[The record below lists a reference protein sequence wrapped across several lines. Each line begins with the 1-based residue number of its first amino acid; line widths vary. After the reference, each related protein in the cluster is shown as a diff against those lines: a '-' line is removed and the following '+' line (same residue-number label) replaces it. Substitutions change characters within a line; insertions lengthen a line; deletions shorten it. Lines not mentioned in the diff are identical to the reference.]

1 MFTVTYRCVGAFTQ
15 PMCGREFAEMITG
28 FADAM
33 RLMLSLVASSLATV
47 FIIIAIICIST
58 NPAGNGA

>member
-1 MFTVTYRCVGAFTQ
+1 
-15 PMCGREFAEMITG
+15 MITG